1 MKTLELK
8 DASKPLSDYAAQLE
22 AEGIVLTSKKK
33 PVAVLVS
40 VKGTD
45 KETLALGMSATFGKL
60 IRRARAEVNRGRVVS
75 LQRLKQELATY
86 SAAPNRPAHRTRR
99 KRRAGER

>member
-8 DASKPLSDYAAQLE
+8 DASKPLSDYAARLD

-33 PVAVLVS
+33 PVAALVS
-40 VKGTD
+40 IKGAD
-45 KETLALGMSATFGKL
+45 KETLALSMSATFGKL
-60 IRRARAEVNRGRVVS
+60 IRRARAEVKRGRVVS
-75 LQRLKQELATY
+75 LKQLKQELATY
-86 SAAPNRPAHRTRR
+86 RAAPNRPSHRTRR

>member
-8 DASKPLSDYAAQLE
+8 DASKPLSDYAAQLD

-33 PVAVLVS
+33 PIAALVS
-40 VKGTD
+40 VKGAD
-45 KETLALGMSATFGKL
+45 KETLALSMNAAFARL
-60 IRRARAEVNRGRVVS
+60 IRRARTEVKRGKVVS
-75 LQRLKQELATY
+75 LRQLKQELATY
-86 SAAPNRPAHRTRR
+86 RAAPNRPSQRTRR